1 MKHPR
6 RLLTALATIFAV
18 IGALTLR
25 RIFALSLIG
34 AVAVM
39 LILPAPV
46 EAQLGILQAIQA
58 VLDVI
63 NGLIQD
69 ALDLIFGVITSIR
82 TFYEEFIWP
91 VSLIE
96 RAKGVVAHII
106 SQFRGL
112 IESIYN
118 IGVSSARL
126 PDPVALEALM
136 RNRQTSDMAAL
147 AEAYVA
153 TYGGAPD
160 ARDADPIDRD
170 LMDMDDAMALNTLKM
185 LKAADRSADLI
196 LQAANQI
203 EDEAAEAAPGSA
215 PFLTAAGTVANLQS
229 QALIQKMIAA
239 QLRQE
244 AARLAHENTLRKRS
258 GMMVSQFRRD
268 VTNLLNKR

>member
-6 RLLTALATIFAV
+6 RLLTVLATIFAV
-18 IGALTLR
+18 IGAVSLR

-34 AVAVM
+34 TVAVIV
-39 LILPAPV
+39 ILPAPV

-63 NGLIQD
+63 NGIIQKV
-69 ALDLIFGVITSIR
+69 LDLIFGVITSIR
-82 TFYEEFIWP
+82 TFYEELIWP

-96 RAKGVVAHII
+96 RAKGVVAQII
-106 SQFRGL
+106 KQFRGL

-170 LMDMDDAMALNTLKM
+170 LMDMDDAMALNTLKT